1 MELDDRKV
9 KILKA
14 IIKNYLETGE
24 PVGSRTISKYAD
36 LKLSSATIRNEMADL
51 EELGYIVQPHTSAGR
66 IPTDKGYRFYV
77 DDMMSQKET
86 ELVNR
91 EQVVTDRE
99 KEVESMQGILSQ
111 KVDKVE
117 ELLQNV
123 AKVLAKDTNY
133 ATMVSAPQV
142 KGNKLKFVQLSQLE
156 TNKIL
161 AVIVMEGN
169 IIRNKVITVSEDLSQ
184 ENLLKLN
191 ILLNTSLTGLSL
203 QEMNLSIVSK
213 MENQAGEHMQLV
225 KEVVDAIVETISG
238 EDNLKIYTSGATNI
252 FKYPELSDSTKAS
265 ELIYALEEKQ
275 SLTDFVK
282 DTESDDS
289 DNTGIQV
296 YIGSEAPVES
306 MKDCS
311 VVTATYE
318 LQDGMRG
325 TIGIIGPKRMDYDKV
340 VEKLKTIQNQLD
352 DVFKKS
358 QERLDI
364 KVSKKEKDSQKKDEK
379 LEKDIDK
386 TEKKDAETVEAQ
398 ADNAD
403 ADNTASDAEAAGD
416 TDNDKSDNKKKDPR
430 DAVIDELQDR
440 VKRQMAEFD
449 NYRKRTDKEK
459 SAMFEMG
466 ASDVIKKLLP
476 IVDNFERGF
485 KAITDEEKETPFAK
499 GMDMV
504 YKQTM
509 KMLEDLEVKP
519 IEAVGLE
526 FNPDVHN
533 AVMHVEDD
541 SVGEGI
547 VVEEFEKGYTY
558 RDTVIR
564 HSMVKVANQ
573 LDFE

>member
-1 MELDDRKV
+1 M
-9 KILKA
+9 
-14 IIKNYLETGE
+14 
-24 PVGSRTISKYAD
+24 
-36 LKLSSATIRNEMADL
+36 
-51 EELGYIVQPHTSAGR
+51 
-66 IPTDKGYRFYV
+66 
-77 DDMMSQKET
+77 
-86 ELVNR
+86 
-91 EQVVTDRE
+91 
-99 KEVESMQGILSQ
+99 
-111 KVDKVE
+111 
-117 ELLQNV
+117 
-123 AKVLAKDTNY
+123 
-133 ATMVSAPQV
+133 
-142 KGNKLKFVQLSQLE
+142 
-156 TNKIL
+156 
-161 AVIVMEGN
+161 
-169 IIRNKVITVSEDLSQ
+169 
-184 ENLLKLN
+184 
-191 ILLNTSLTGLSL
+191 
-203 QEMNLSIVSK
+203 
-213 MENQAGEHMQLV
+213 
-225 KEVVDAIVETISG
+225 
-238 EDNLKIYTSGATNI
+238 
-252 FKYPELSDSTKAS
+252 
-265 ELIYALEEKQ
+265 
-275 SLTDFVK
+275 
-282 DTESDDS
+282 
-289 DNTGIQV
+289 
-296 YIGSEAPVES
+296 
-306 MKDCS
+306 
-311 VVTATYE
+311 
-318 LQDGMRG
+318 
-325 TIGIIGPKRMDYDKV
+325 
-340 VEKLKTIQNQLD
+340 
-352 DVFKKS
+352 
-358 QERLDI
+358 
-364 KVSKKEKDSQKKDEK
+364 SKKEKDLKKKDEK

-386 TEKKDAETVEAQ
+386 TEKKDAETVETQ

-459 SAMFEMG
+459 SAMG

-564 HSMVKVANQ
+564 HSMVKVAN
-573 LDFE
+573 